1 MATTTK
7 KSKAKSKTS
16 KKPATK
22 STKVTKAAKTTKK
35 SVAVKAV
42 KSTAKK
48 SSDKS
53 LSQLFQLNVFSAF
66 LSVALAGVAG
76 WFIGSSSYQIF
87 TSLITKDEL
96 ASKATTV
103 FVPAIHALY
112 DLPMRWYV
120 VGVLLVS
127 AVIPV
132 LAATR
137 LRKQYETAVK
147 NKVNMWRW
155 LEMAIV
161 GSLIMTGVAVVNGVQ
176 DIMTLKLV
184 GIMILVT
191 CALGW
196 FAEKQNAGAT
206 KPVWSNY
213 VLSIFTGVVPWL
225 VIAGYIVGTLVF
237 GMVRSPWYVYAVTGT
252 TLLGFLGYAFSQ
264 MRQIKLLQDY
274 VATERSYLQLSI
286 FVKVAF
292 AIILIVGLQK

>member
-1 MATTTK
+1 MATRKTTTRG
-7 KSKAKSKTS
+7 KTKTA
-16 KKPATK
+16 KKPAAK
-22 STKVTKAAKTTKK
+22 STKATKTTKK
-35 SVAVKAV
+35 SVAAKAV
-42 KSTAKK
+42 KPAAKK
-48 SSDKS
+48 SSDRS
-53 LSQLFQLNVFSAF
+53 LAQLFQLNVFSAF

-76 WFIGSSSYQIF
+76 WFIGSTSYQIF

-96 ASKATTV
+96 ASKDLTV

-112 DLPMRWYV
+112 DVPIRWYV

-127 AVIPV
+127 ALIPV
-132 LAATR
+132 LAATK
-137 LRKQYETAVK
+137 LRRQYESAVK
-147 NKVNMWRW
+147 SKVNMWRW
-155 LEMAIV
+155 LEMAVV
-161 GSLIMTGVAVVNGVQ
+161 GSLIMTGVALINGVQ

-213 VLSIFTGVVPWL
+213 VLSIFTGMVPWL

-237 GMVRSPWYVYAVTGT
+237 GMVRSPWYVYALTGT
-252 TLLGFLGYAFSQ
+252 TLIGFLGYAFNQ

-274 VATERSYLQLSI
+274 TTTERNNLQIGI

-292 AIILIVGLQK
+292 AIILIIGLQK